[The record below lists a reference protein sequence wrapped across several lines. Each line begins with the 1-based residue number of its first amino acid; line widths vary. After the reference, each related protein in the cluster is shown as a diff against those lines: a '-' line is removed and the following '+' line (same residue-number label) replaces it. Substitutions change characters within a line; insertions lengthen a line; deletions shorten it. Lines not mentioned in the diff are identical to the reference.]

1 MKRLLSALVAAAVI
15 SAAGFAAG
23 ATPARASD
31 WWCWDDPVLVVENQV
46 IHIYAGVPNKFRQRV
61 VLADM
66 VVTVP
71 AGVDARITASN
82 QPRFPQASRLVRA
95 GNVGPD
101 GAIHVTATLTV
112 RGHGRFDVALK
123 VRQPSGGEVI
133 AYGESNEQ
141 FSTELTLAGKNPR
154 HAAGRGS

>member
-1 MKRLLSALVAAAVI
+1 MRRLLSALVAAAVLA
-15 SAAGFAAG
+15 AAGLAAG

-31 WWCWDDPVLVVENQV
+31 WWCWDDPVLVIENQV
-46 IHIYAGVPNKFRQRV
+46 VHIYAGVPNKFRQRV
-61 VLADM
+61 TLADV

-71 AGVDARITASN
+71 VGVDARITASN

-95 GNVGPD
+95 GAVGAD
-101 GAIHVTATLTV
+101 GSIRVTATLTV

-123 VRQPSGGEVI
+123 VRQPSGAEVI

-141 FSTELTLAGKNPR
+141 FSAQLTLAGKNPR
-154 HAAGRGS
+154 QADGRGG